1 MLCWSIIAFAPHGLG
16 QEYQGKQLVRAE
28 LLAATNAV
36 VPGKPFTVGLLLRM
50 APAWHT
56 YWKFSGDAGLPSE
69 MKWKLPPGWKIGE
82 IQWPIPLKTIDP
94 GDIQTYGYENEV
106 LLMQEITP
114 PNVVAGIGDAGNVGR
129 ANHEPGSSIPATT
142 VKLSADASWLVCER
156 ICIPG
161 GATLQLEL
169 PASTTSQLANT
180 ELFARYRRL
189 LPQNWPGANVATAD
203 WSRVGSDLRL
213 KVTSETL
220 ANYSAV
226 DFFPLPEQSTVVGH
240 PRIESRS
247 KNEVVFRIPIESSEK
262 NLSSMAGLL
271 VFSHQPNGEDR
282 AAWQIATP
290 TVVSAARPAP
300 VRGIFTFL
308 LFGFLGG
315 IILNLMPCVLPVI
328 SLKIFGFIQQAG
340 QSRQKIL
347 RSGVAF
353 TIGIFAW
360 FITLALLLIALKAAG
375 RDVTWGGFQFTN
387 AYFVLALSVIVLV
400 FALNLFGVFEISL
413 PQSMT
418 RGLLST
424 TERKDDL
431 GSFFQGVFATVLA
444 TPCTAP
450 FLGTA
455 LGFAF
460 SQSPA
465 IILSMFVAI
474 AAGMSAPYL
483 LLSAQPAWLRLLP
496 KPGPWMLHV
505 KQFMGFL
512 LLATLLFLLYVLG
525 AQRGLEGAIWASCF
539 LLVISVACW
548 MKGAFVVPTASVLKR
563 SVVLVLMLVLVFM
576 SGIYFIGD
584 KFHSGN
590 IASADSRLRGDW
602 QAFTPERL
610 QTELEQGRFVF
621 VDFTAAWCLTCKF
634 NEASVLESAEVRQ
647 AFQRHRIVKM
657 KADWTNGDPAIT
669 KLLQHFGRPGVPL
682 YVLYPGKNDEPI
694 VFPELLTKSMVLEK
708 LETSAPHNKATGMPR
723 ISVSSVVNAPA
734 EKVWAVIRRFD
745 AVVDWLP
752 FVKSSPIED
761 GGDPTRVG
769 CIRVLTQTD
778 GEVFREV
785 LVALSDAER
794 SYSYTFVSSPVPVRN
809 HQTTLHVL
817 PITDGDRSYVEWSS
831 RFEIDPECEA
841 QLVDLMNRNFLA
853 GLRNLAEKFNR
864 DRAASP

>member
-1 MLCWSIIAFAPHGLG
+1 MRLALRVAIGALLCWSIVAFAPHGLG
-16 QEYQGKQLVRAE
+16 QEYKGKQLVRAE
-28 LLAATNAV
+28 LLADTNAV
-36 VPGKPFTVGLLLRM
+36 VPGKSFTVGLLLRM

-69 MKWKLPPGWKIGE
+69 LKWKLPAGWKIGE

-106 LLMQEITP
+106 MLMQEIAP
-114 PNVVAGIGDAGNVGR
+114 PTKLD
-129 ANHEPGSSIPATT
+129 SSS

-169 PASTTSQLANT
+169 PVSTTSQPANT
-180 ELFARYRRL
+180 ELFTRYRRL
-189 LPQNWPGANVATAD
+189 LPQNWPGANVVKAD

-213 KVTSETL
+213 KVTSESL
-220 ANYSAV
+220 ASYPAV
-226 DFFPLPEQSTVVGH
+226 DFFPLPEQNTVVGH
-240 PRIESRS
+240 PRIESRN
-247 KNEVVFRIPIESSEK
+247 KNKIVFRIPIESSEK
-262 NLSSMAGLL
+262 NLSSMAGLVVL
-271 VFSHQPNGEDR
+271 SHQPNGEDR

-290 TVVSAARPAP
+290 PAVSAARPGPAP

-308 LFGFLGG
+308 LFGFIGG

-347 RSGVAF
+347 RSGIAF
-353 TIGIFAW
+353 AIGIFVW
-360 FITLALLLIALKAAG
+360 FIALALLLIALKAAG

-387 AYFVLALSVIVLV
+387 AYFVLVLSVIVLV

-424 TERKDDL
+424 TERKDHL

-460 SQSPA
+460 SQSSA
-465 IILSMFVAI
+465 IILSMFVAV

-483 LLSAQPAWLRLLP
+483 LLSAQPAWLRFLP
-496 KPGPWMLHV
+496 RPGPWMLHV

-548 MKGAFVVPTASVLKR
+548 MKGAFVLPTSSAAKR
-563 SVVLVLMLVLVFM
+563 SITLVLMLVLVFA
-576 SGIYFIGD
+576 SGIYFIGN
-584 KFHSGN
+584 KFHSAN

-610 QTELEQGRFVF
+610 QGELEQSRVVF

-634 NEASVLESAEVRQ
+634 NEASVLESTEVRQ
-647 AFQRHRIVKM
+647 AFQRHGIVKL
-657 KADWTNGDPAIT
+657 KADWTNGDPVIT

-682 YVLYPGKNDEPI
+682 YVLYPGIKEEPI
-694 VFPELLTKSMVLEK
+694 VFPELLTKSMLLEK
-708 LETSAPHNKATGMPR
+708 LEKSAR
-723 ISVSSVVNAPA
+723 
-734 EKVWAVIRRFD
+734 
-745 AVVDWLP
+745 
-752 FVKSSPIED
+752 
-761 GGDPTRVG
+761 
-769 CIRVLTQTD
+769 Q
-778 GEVFREV
+778 
-785 LVALSDAER
+785 VAS
-794 SYSYTFVSSPVPVRN
+794 
-809 HQTTLHVL
+809 Q
-817 PITDGDRSYVEWSS
+817 
-831 RFEIDPECEA
+831 
-841 QLVDLMNRNFLA
+841 
-853 GLRNLAEKFNR
+853 
-864 DRAASP
+864 

>member
-1 MLCWSIIAFAPHGLG
+1 LNGTQFLGLGKLPRPAGSQPALLRHCRERARMLRNHMKFSPRLATCLVACCLILAIAPHGLG
-16 QEYQGKQLVRAE
+16 QTYQGKQLVKAE
-28 LLAATNAV
+28 LLADTNTI

-50 APAWHT
+50 APGWHT
-56 YWKFSGDAGLPSE
+56 YWKFSGDAGLPTE
-69 MKWKLPPGWKIGE
+69 LKWKLPPGWKIGE

-94 GDIQTYGYENEV
+94 GDIQTYGYVDEV
-106 LLMQEITP
+106 LLMQEVTP
-114 PNVVAGIGDAGNVGR
+114 PPKIENSPIELG
-129 ANHEPGSSIPATT
+129 
-142 VKLSADASWLVCER
+142 ADASWLVCEK

-169 PASTTSQLANT
+169 PISATNQPANT

-189 LPQNWPGANVATAD
+189 LPQNWPGLNVATAE
-203 WSRVGSDLRL
+203 WSRVGSGLRL

-220 ANYSAV
+220 ANYPAV
-226 DFFPLPEQSTVVGH
+226 DFFPLPDEGTVVGH
-240 PRIESRS
+240 PAVESRN
-247 KNEVVFRIPIESSEK
+247 KNEIVFRIPIESSGK
-262 NLSSMAGLL
+262 NLSSIAGLV
-271 VFSHQPNGEDR
+271 VFSQGPNGDDR
-282 AAWQIATP
+282 AAWQIGTP
-290 TVVSAARPAP
+290 SIISAARPAP

-347 RSGVAF
+347 RSGIAF

-360 FITLALLLIALKAAG
+360 FIALALLLIALKAAG
-375 RDVTWGGFQFTN
+375 REVTWGGFQFTN
-387 AYFVLALSVIVLV
+387 AYFVLALTVIVLV

-418 RGLLST
+418 RGLVST

-460 SQSPA
+460 SQSAA
-465 IILSMFVAI
+465 IILVMFIAI

-483 LLSAQPAWLRLLP
+483 LLSAQPAWLRFLP
-496 KPGPWMLHV
+496 RPGPWMLHV

-548 MKGAFVVPTASVLKR
+548 MKGAFVVPTASVIKR
-563 SVVLVLMLVLVFM
+563 NAVVGLMLVLVLA
-576 SGIYFIGD
+576 SGIYFIGN
-584 KFHSGN
+584 KFHSAN
-590 IASADSRLRGDW
+590 IASAGSRLPGDW

-610 QTELEQGRFVF
+610 QAELEQGHFVF

-634 NEASVLESAEVRQ
+634 NEANVLESQDVRE
-647 AFQRHRIVKM
+647 AFQRRGIVKM
-657 KADWTNGDPAIT
+657 KADWTNGDPVIT
-669 KLLQHFGRPGVPL
+669 KLLQRFGRPGVPL
-682 YVLYPGKNDEPI
+682 YVLYPGKSAEPI

-708 LETSAPHNKATGMPR
+708 LENTSR
-723 ISVSSVVNAPA
+723 
-734 EKVWAVIRRFD
+734 AV
-745 AVVDWLP
+745 A
-752 FVKSSPIED
+752 
-761 GGDPTRVG
+761 
-769 CIRVLTQTD
+769 
-778 GEVFREV
+778 
-785 LVALSDAER
+785 
-794 SYSYTFVSSPVPVRN
+794 
-809 HQTTLHVL
+809 
-817 PITDGDRSYVEWSS
+817 
-831 RFEIDPECEA
+831 A
-841 QLVDLMNRNFLA
+841 Q
-853 GLRNLAEKFNR
+853 
-864 DRAASP
+864 

>member
-1 MLCWSIIAFAPHGLG
+1 MRLASRLATSSVLCWLIIAFAPHGLG
-16 QEYQGKQLVRAE
+16 QEYQGKQLVKAE
-28 LLAATNAV
+28 VLADTSAV

-56 YWKFSGDAGLPSE
+56 YWKFSGDAGLPTE
-69 MKWKLPPGWKIGE
+69 LKWKLPAGWKIGE

-94 GDIQTYGYENEV
+94 GDIQTYGYENEI

-114 PNVVAGIGDAGNVGR
+114 PTKLD
-129 ANHEPGSSIPATT
+129 SSP

-169 PASTTSQLANT
+169 PVSTTSQPANT
-180 ELFARYRRL
+180 ELFTRYRRL
-189 LPQNWPGANVATAD
+189 LPQNWPGANAAKAD

-213 KVTSETL
+213 KVAGETL
-220 ANYSAV
+220 ASSPAI
-226 DFFPLPEQSTVVGH
+226 DFFPLPEQNTVVGH
-240 PRIESRS
+240 PKIESRN

-262 NLSSMAGLL
+262 QLSSMAGLV
-271 VFSHQPNGEDR
+271 VFSQQPNSEDR
-282 AAWQIATP
+282 AAWQLTTA
-290 TVVSAARPAP
+290 SAGSQTGLSASLSARPAP
-300 VRGIFTFL
+300 ARSILTFL
-308 LFGFLGG
+308 LFGFIGG
-315 IILNLMPCVLPVI
+315 LILNLMPCVLPVI

-353 TIGIFAW
+353 TIGILAW
-360 FITLALLLIALKAAG
+360 FIALALLLIALKGSG
-375 RDVTWGGFQFTN
+375 RDATWGGFQFTN
-387 AYFVLALSVIVLV
+387 AYFVLVLSVIVLV

-424 TERKDDL
+424 TERKDLL

-460 SQSPA
+460 TQSPA

-483 LLSAQPAWLRLLP
+483 LLSAQPAWLRFLP
-496 KPGPWMLHV
+496 RPGPWMVHV

-548 MKGAFVVPTASVLKR
+548 MKGAFVLPTASVLKR
-563 SVVLVLMLVLVFM
+563 SVVLVLMLVLVLG
-576 SGIYFIGD
+576 SGIYFIGG
-584 KFHSGN
+584 KFRLTN
-590 IASADSRLRGDW
+590 LAASDSRLRGDW

-610 QTELEQGRFVF
+610 QGELEQGRLVF

-634 NEASVLESAEVRQ
+634 NEASVLESADVRE
-647 AFQRHRIVKM
+647 AFQRHGIVKL
-657 KADWTNGDPAIT
+657 KADWTNGDPVIT

-682 YVLYPGKNDEPI
+682 YVLYPGKNEEPI
-694 VFPELLTKSMVLEK
+694 VFPELLTKSMLLDK
-708 LETSAPHNKATGMPR
+708 LETSART
-723 ISVSSVVNAPA
+723 
-734 EKVWAVIRRFD
+734 
-745 AVVDWLP
+745 
-752 FVKSSPIED
+752 
-761 GGDPTRVG
+761 
-769 CIRVLTQTD
+769 
-778 GEVFREV
+778 
-785 LVALSDAER
+785 VA
-794 SYSYTFVSSPVPVRN
+794 
-809 HQTTLHVL
+809 
-817 PITDGDRSYVEWSS
+817 
-831 RFEIDPECEA
+831 A
-841 QLVDLMNRNFLA
+841 Q
-853 GLRNLAEKFNR
+853 
-864 DRAASP
+864 